1 MRQFV
6 LPDYWDGGP
15 RCRVPSKDAR
25 HLVRVLRL
33 GLGDRFP
40 AIDAQERRHL
50 CEILEIEEGVLSLA
64 VGPAEGESPASHR
77 AEPLPDLR
85 GGAPQ
90 AGSHRHGD
98 PADSLPPSK
107 QATDA
112 RNSHPRIVLA
122 AAMLK
127 GEKFDL
133 VLRQATEAGVA
144 RIIPF
149 TCARSLGTTE
159 GRNKRE
165 RQERIVREAL
175 QQSGSKVRTRID
187 EIAKLDELPDRL
199 GEATGRRLSL
209 LLHEA
214 PLVEIPLHRYLGDL
228 ADEIVLCV
236 GPEGGFAP
244 DEVEFLRGRGFQPL
258 RLPGAVLR
266 ADTAAIFAIAAVEA
280 IYSEQGAWNLA

>member
-1 MRQFV
+1 
-6 LPDYWDGGP
+6 
-15 RCRVPSKDAR
+15 VPGKDAR

-33 GLGDRFP
+33 GPGDSFP
-40 AIDAQERRHL
+40 AIDAEGRRHS
-50 CEILEIEEGVLSLA
+50 CEILDEIEEGALSLA
-64 VGPAEGESPASHR
+64 VGPAEEEIAAVPR
-77 AEPLPDLR
+77 ENPLPDVR
-85 GGAPQ
+85 GGSSLAE
-90 AGSHRHGD
+90 GHRRGG
-98 PADSLPPSK
+98 PADSKPVSEP
-107 QATDA
+107 ATEG
-112 RNSHPRIVLA
+112 RNSLPRIILA

-149 TCARSLGTTE
+149 TSARSLGTTA

-187 EIAKLDELPDRL
+187 ELTKIDELPDRL

-214 PLVEIPLHRYLGDL
+214 PLVEIPLHRYLGDR

-244 DEVEFLRGRGFQPL
+244 DEIEFLRGRGFQPL

-266 ADTAAIFAIAAVEA
+266 ADTAAIFVIAAVEA
-280 IYSEQGAWNLA
+280 IYSEQGAWSLV